1 MFYFDPEYSSYYNNY
16 IYNNVFFQ
24 ALLLYGIK
32 RNNYLNI
39 ADLNEGIFEL
49 IPQFHN
55 KKFKTRNESSNIIK
69 EYFFKL
75 DEEVFYGLLP

>member
-16 IYNNVFFQ
+16 IYNNTFFQ

-32 RNNYLNI
+32 RNEHLNI

-55 KKFKTRNESSNIIK
+55 KKFKKLYESSNIIK
-69 EYFFKL
+69 EYFLKL
-75 DEEVFYGLLP
+75 DEELFYGGLP